1 MAGIKVKWRDYSFT
15 LSPTFLTS
23 IEQMSLSK
31 EWDTSKKKAQA
42 TELTLPV
49 TFHKELD
56 QRGALSISDKIAALN
71 SRVGKTGAI
80 YVNGVR
86 LAHAYS
92 WRLVGV
98 DASEVNNAMGVLDS
112 AHVELTFRSIG
123 WPKGKSYSKWLASM
137 KKAATKKT
145 KKKTTKKSKKKTNAQ
160 IAAEVI
166 KGKWGKT
173 AAVRK
178 KKLTAAG
185 YNYNAVMKIVNAK
198 KKKK

>member
-1 MAGIKVKWRDYSFT
+1 MTYKVSSSF
-15 LSPTFLTS
+15 LAS
-23 IEQMSLSK
+23 IEEMGLTREYDAEKNAVQPI
-31 EWDTSKKKAQA
+31 
-42 TELTLPV
+42 ELTLPI
-49 TFHKELD
+49 TLYKELD
-56 QRGALSISDKIAALN
+56 SKGKLDLSDRIASYHARL
-71 SRVGKTGAI
+71 GKTGAL

-86 LAHAYS
+86 LAHAYA
-92 WRLVGV
+92 WRLMSV
-98 DASEVNNAMGVLDS
+98 DVTELHNDS
-112 AHVELTFRSIG
+112 GYLTSAKIECTLRSLP
-123 WPKGKSYSKWLASM
+123 WPKDHSYSKWRAAM

-160 IAAEVI
+160 VATEVI

-185 YNYNAVMKIVNAK
+185 YNYTAVMKIVNAK